1 MENKNSGSAVLKW
14 DDPDQ
19 PCILTYRAGVMLS
32 AAESTLKF
40 HFKKIVF
47 ASFLLKFL
55 LKPLLANA
63 FGCLWLQAFI

>member
-40 HFKKIVF
+40 HFKKFCFCFFFVKVF
-47 ASFLLKFL
+47 TQTPA
-55 LKPLLANA
+55 
-63 FGCLWLQAFI
+63 C